1 MTSKWTASLVEA
13 FADSHTSPWRT
24 SSSMGKET
32 RSGLTWSSY
41 KEMANPRTNH
51 NDSYRKYAE
60 EVRPRSNYSASKYHN
75 YAYQSYGGKENVTAS
90 AFGYAANMDFVQ
102 YRHHPSS
109 QLCAQECPTAL
120 KKKSK
125 KLHCHCKCKAN
136 QQSTKEIH
144 TVFVQ
149 APPTIIREVQPPP
162 QQTQTVVRY
171 VPQPQPVT
179 LVRTSPVVHRTEVVN
194 RSPIFHRVEDVSRSR
209 SKSRVSFTYTSPP
222 KGGIV
227 ESVLVRDHRVQNHNS
242 PYRRLA

>member
-1 MTSKWTASLVEA
+1 
-13 FADSHTSPWRT
+13 
-24 SSSMGKET
+24 MGKET

-41 KEMANPRTNH
+41 KEMPNTRQNH
-51 NDSYRKYAE
+51 NHDSYLRYAE
-60 EVRPRSNYSASKYHN
+60 EVSRPKSNYSASKYHN

-90 AFGYAANMDFVQ
+90 AFQYAANMDFVQ

-125 KLHCHCKCKAN
+125 KMHCHCKCKKN
-136 QQSTKEIH
+136 QESTKEIH

-149 APPTIIREVQPPP
+149 APPTIIREVPQPPP
-162 QQTQTVVRY
+162 QQTVVRY
-171 VPQPQPVT
+171 ISHPQPQPQPVT
-179 LVRTSPVVHRTEVVN
+179 LVRTSPVFHRTEVVN
-194 RSPIFHRVEDVSRSR
+194 RSPIIHRVDEVSRSR

-222 KGGIV
+222 KNGVV
-227 ESVLVRDHRVQNHNS
+227 ESVLFRENRVQNNNNS